1 MLAVHVKIMEITRED
16 IVLPVNIIKH
26 ITKVHTILIMVS
38 AIMIHSAIAVTIIK
52 KKLAEMVIV
61 MAMETKKSGVLNVKH
76 IIQLV
81 HIIAQRNK
89 L

>member
-1 MLAVHVKIMEITRED
+1 MVYVKIMELTREV

-26 ITKVHTILIMVS
+26 ITKVHTILIMDS
-38 AIMIHSAIAVTIIK
+38 AIMIHSVIAVTKVK
-52 KKLAEMVIV
+52 KKLAETVIV

-81 HIIAQRNK
+81 HIIVQRNK